1 MELFIN
7 VFGQAIVVSYNY
19 MEHLIVAIA
28 LVLFSSM
35 LLKINGNFGKL
46 KSVHILSVL
55 MIATFYFGAIS
66 MIPKYPTLTLQYI
79 KIAKDNNDNNMVY
92 QKMEVCFN
100 HYEKTFQ
107 QIPISY
113 QSYMNICLKQNSLN
127 IEEKTPEFFKQQ
139 LQDEFDKYMLV
150 KKQS

>member
-19 MEHLIVAIA
+19 IEHLIVAIA

-66 MIPKYPTLTLQYI
+66 MIVSFYIHKCENITLI
-79 KIAKDNNDNNMVY
+79 KFKVNN
-92 QKMEVCFN
+92 
-100 HYEKTFQ
+100 T
-107 QIPISY
+107 
-113 QSYMNICLKQNSLN
+113 
-127 IEEKTPEFFKQQ
+127 
-139 LQDEFDKYMLV
+139 
-150 KKQS
+150 

>member
-46 KSVHILSVL
+46 KSVHILSIL
-55 MIATFYFGAIS
+55 MITTFYFGAVS
-66 MIPKYPTLTLQYI
+66 MIPKYPALTQQYI
-79 KIAKDNNDNNMVY
+79 KIAKENNDNNMAY

-139 LQDEFDKYMLV
+139 LQDDFDKYMLI
-150 KKQS
+150 KKQ

>member
-46 KSVHILSVL
+46 KSVHILCVL

-66 MIPKYPTLTLQYI
+66 MIPKYPTLTQQYI
-79 KIAKDNNDNNMVY
+79 KIAKDNGDNNMVY

-139 LQDEFDKYMLV
+139 LQDDFDKYMLV